1 MNEQYDNL
9 TSKENNNNFSTPR
22 FRQSQLDKE
31 SNIKNTCSKLEI
43 SSFEDSKYESNK
55 LDLKFPQDNN
65 ISNEKSDTL
74 KSSKGGI
81 IFKDNN
87 FSLSSLINND
97 NSINIINNNSLINN
111 KKEKEE
117 KCDKAL
123 ISFCD
128 KSENYSFNN
137 EIIYK
142 EKDIASSAPTNK
154 DIKEENDF
162 EINSFIYKPE
172 EEAAIKNKKIKEEKK
187 VEINSKINSNKII
200 ENTSMDNSNQNSH
213 DSKRY
218 SIFKNDSSSF
228 KYNLPLANDKIPAI
242 KDFFAFKENDITENE
257 NKIININKSLELD
270 NTHLNSEKINKYNK
284 KGINGELNDYKN
296 NLFFKIVNNMAY
308 SKKKVKRNNTERF
321 CKTYKILSNEKQ
333 INNITIQTKNLL
345 EKGLKNNNKYL
356 NKITI
361 KKNILHSCGNYSK
374 IKKKIRK
381 YDINNSKGA
390 NNEIKELSL
399 SDKENC
405 NKISPTKKLEIIIK
419 NTEINLNNNN
429 EVYNYNQIKSYNN
442 KNYYNKFNENKNIL
456 DNINPF
462 SSLTTRERKSN
473 KFIKST
479 SFEFYDTLYNFKI
492 KKMPGFERKNTDI
505 ISKESSNY
513 NNKDIIKN
521 PKNFGVYKKS
531 NNKKIINKKYNN
543 NNRSRNINN
552 SYFNKMF
559 NEKKISGN
567 NIIFNTMNYRNNYLK
582 NQTKQLKGKKYLH
595 NQIKSKF
602 KIESSSQLN
611 NKIFRQNSKLIN
623 RMNNSEYTTPNNN
636 NNTYNIYNTIYNS
649 NNSSKKDKKKHNFNH
664 KINNNSTYSK
674 PYNLVLNYQ
683 NKKKSIEFENKN
695 DIYNSIAF
703 NRSNTDKNLKT
714 NYELMIKDNS
724 SYKNC
729 KEYKDIKD
737 FINIDESTNNSL
749 QNISDSKF
757 NKIKVNIN
765 MNTKNRHKKIKIS
778 QNTSY
783 NMNKKNSYWKI
794 YKKPKNS
801 CLLNNFKIDPSNNDN
816 LNSIPKKKNNNR
828 GNSQFI
834 AFKKNKLNN
843 FIKDEDNSLSITN
856 ENLTERKNYFFI
868 NENLNIEQ
876 TKKELNSSKNLN
888 VNKIYDNS
896 SKLYKKNQNN
906 SYRNKS
912 SKIRELL
919 NEDNINNINNN
930 GKYEDIIKLSILRN
944 NMNNQISKEFSVVVG
959 DSNKK
964 LIEVNNVDSKSKNNK
979 DSNLLSNDNKRTIIN
994 VNQFYPSY
1002 FIRK

>member
-9 TSKENNNNFSTPR
+9 ISKENNKIFSTPR
-22 FRQSQLDKE
+22 FQQSQLEKE

-55 LDLKFPQDNN
+55 LDLKFPKDNN

-97 NSINIINNNSLINN
+97 NNINININNCLINN
-111 KKEKEE
+111 KKEKDE

-142 EKDIASSAPTNK
+142 EKDFASSAPTIK

-162 EINSFIYKPE
+162 EINSFNYKPE
-172 EEAAIKNKKIKEEKK
+172 EEAAIKSKKKFEEEKS
-187 VEINSKINSNKII
+187 VKINSEINKNKII
-200 ENTSMDNSNQNSH
+200 ENTSMNNSNHNSH

-218 SIFKNDSSSF
+218 SFLKNDSSSF
-228 KYNLPLANDKIPAI
+228 KYNLPLENDKIPAI
-242 KDFFAFKENDITENE
+242 KDFFAFKESDNAENE
-257 NKIININKSLELD
+257 NKIININKSLELE

-321 CKTYKILSNEKQ
+321 CKTYKILSNKKQ

-374 IKKKIRK
+374 IKKKIRE
-381 YDINNSKGA
+381 YDINNSKEA
-390 NNEIKELSL
+390 NNEIKEISL
-399 SDKENC
+399 SDKESC

-419 NTEINLNNNN
+419 NTEINANNIN
-429 EVYNYNQIKSYNN
+429 EDFNYNQIKNFKN
-442 KNYYNKFNENKNIL
+442 KNYYNKFNGNKNIL

-462 SSLTTRERKSN
+462 SSLTTKDKKFN

-492 KKMPGFERKNTDI
+492 KKIPGFERKNTDI
-505 ISKESSNY
+505 ITKESNNY
-513 NNKDIIKN
+513 NIKDIIKK
-521 PKNFGVYKKS
+521 PKNFCLYKKS
-531 NNKKIINKKYNN
+531 NKKKIINKRYNN
-543 NNRSRNINN
+543 NNHSRNINN
-552 SYFNKMF
+552 SYFNKIF
-559 NEKKISGN
+559 NEKKLSSN

-582 NQTKQLKGKKYLH
+582 NQTKQIKGKKFVN
-595 NQIKSKF
+595 NQIKSKS
-602 KIESSSQLN
+602 KIESLSQLN
-611 NKIFRQNSKLIN
+611 NNQILLNNSKLIN

-636 NNTYNIYNTIYNS
+636 NNKFNIYNTIYNS
-649 NNSSKKDKKKHNFNH
+649 NKGSKKDKKKHNFNH

-695 DIYNSIAF
+695 
-703 NRSNTDKNLKT
+703 
-714 NYELMIKDNS
+714 
-724 SYKNC
+724 
-729 KEYKDIKD
+729 
-737 FINIDESTNNSL
+737 
-749 QNISDSKF
+749 
-757 NKIKVNIN
+757 
-765 MNTKNRHKKIKIS
+765 
-778 QNTSY
+778 
-783 NMNKKNSYWKI
+783 
-794 YKKPKNS
+794 
-801 CLLNNFKIDPSNNDN
+801 
-816 LNSIPKKKNNNR
+816 
-828 GNSQFI
+828 
-834 AFKKNKLNN
+834 
-843 FIKDEDNSLSITN
+843 
-856 ENLTERKNYFFI
+856 
-868 NENLNIEQ
+868 
-876 TKKELNSSKNLN
+876 
-888 VNKIYDNS
+888 
-896 SKLYKKNQNN
+896 
-906 SYRNKS
+906 
-912 SKIRELL
+912 
-919 NEDNINNINNN
+919 
-930 GKYEDIIKLSILRN
+930 
-944 NMNNQISKEFSVVVG
+944 ISK
-959 DSNKK
+959 
-964 LIEVNNVDSKSKNNK
+964 
-979 DSNLLSNDNKRTIIN
+979 
-994 VNQFYPSY
+994 Y
-1002 FIRK
+1002 FL

>member
-9 TSKENNNNFSTPR
+9 TSKENYKIFSTPR

-55 LDLKFPQDNN
+55 LNLKFSQDNN

-97 NSINIINNNSLINN
+97 NNINIINNNSLINN
-111 KKEKEE
+111 KKEKSEY
-117 KCDKAL
+117 CDKAL

-142 EKDIASSAPTNK
+142 EKDIVSSAPTIK

-172 EEAAIKNKKIKEEKK
+172 EEAAIKSKNIEEEKK
-187 VEINSKINSNKII
+187 VEINLKINSNKII
-200 ENTSMDNSNQNSH
+200 ENACIKNDNHNSH
-213 DSKRY
+213 DSKKC
-218 SIFKNDSSSF
+218 SILKNDSSSF

-242 KDFFAFKENDITENE
+242 KDFFAFKENDNSENE

-270 NTHLNSEKINKYNK
+270 NIHLNSEKVNKYNK
-284 KGINGELNDYKN
+284 KRIKGELNDYKN

-321 CKTYKILSNEKQ
+321 CKTYKILSNEKH

-374 IKKKIRK
+374 IRKKIKK

-390 NNEIKELSL
+390 NKEIKEISF
-399 SDKENC
+399 SDKESF
-405 NKISPTKKLEIIIK
+405 NKISPIKKLEIIIK

-429 EVYNYNQIKSYNN
+429 EDKIYNEINSYNN

-462 SSLTTRERKSN
+462 SSLTTKERKFN

-492 KKMPGFERKNTDI
+492 KKISGFERKNTDI
-505 ISKESSNY
+505 IAKESINN
-513 NNKDIIKN
+513 NNKDIIKSN
-521 PKNFGVYKKS
+521 KKFGVYKKS
-531 NNKKIINKKYNN
+531 NNKKIINKRYNN

-552 SYFNKMF
+552 SYFNKIF
-559 NEKKISGN
+559 NEKKLSGN
-567 NIIFNTMNYRNNYLK
+567 NVIFNTMNYRNNYLK
-582 NQTKQLKGKKYLH
+582 NQAKQIKGKKFMH
-595 NQIKSKF
+595 NQIKPKF
-602 KIESSSQLN
+602 KIDSSSQLN
-611 NKIFRQNSKLIN
+611 NNNKIFRKNSKLIN
-623 RMNNSEYTTPNNN
+623 RINNSEYNTPNNN
-636 NNTYNIYNTIYNS
+636 NNTYNIYNTKYNS
-649 NNSSKKDKKKHNFNH
+649 NNMSKKDKKKHNFNH
-664 KINNNSTYSK
+664 KMNNNSTYSK
-674 PYNLVLNYQ
+674 PYNLVFNYQ

-695 DIYNSIAF
+695 DIYNSIIF

-714 NYELMIKDNS
+714 NYEFMIKDNNS
-724 SYKNC
+724 NINS

-737 FINIDESTNNSL
+737 FVNIDESTNNSL

-765 MNTKNRHKKIKIS
+765 MNTRNRHKKIKIS

-801 CLLNNFKIDPSNNDN
+801 CLLNNFKIDQNNNGN
-816 LNSIPKKKNNNR
+816 LSSIQSRINHNNR

-834 AFKKNKLNN
+834 TFKKNKLNN

-856 ENLTERKNYFFI
+856 ENLTERKNYFFN
-868 NENLNIEQ
+868 NENLNIKQEKQ
-876 TKKELNSSKNLN
+876 ELNSSKNIN

-896 SKLYKKNQNN
+896 CKLYKKNQNY

-919 NEDNINNINNN
+919 TEDNINNNDN
-930 GKYEDIIKLSILRN
+930 YDDIIKLSILRN
-944 NMNNQISKEFSVVVG
+944 NRNNQISKEFSVIVG
-959 DSNKK
+959 DSDKK
-964 LIEVNNVDSKSKNNK
+964 IIEVNNIISKSKNNK
-979 DSNLLSNDNKRTIIN
+979 DNNLLSNDNKRTIIN